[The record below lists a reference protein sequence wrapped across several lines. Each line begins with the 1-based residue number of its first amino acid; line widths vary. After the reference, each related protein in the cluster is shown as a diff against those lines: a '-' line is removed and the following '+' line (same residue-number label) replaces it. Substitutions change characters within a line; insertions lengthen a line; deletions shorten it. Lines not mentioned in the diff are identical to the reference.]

1 MTHWMFSYNVP
12 IVMNNFFYFV
22 AFVLLLVAVGFGIYA
37 AKAFKR
43 VEQYIPADPAFAS
56 AKVEAPAAMEETE
69 EFVKVEEPVSE
80 AVEAVEE

>member
-22 AFVLLLVAVGFGIYA
+22 GFVLLLVAVGFGIYA

-43 VEQYIPADPAFAS
+43 VEQYIPADPAFAT
-56 AKVEAPAAMEETE
+56 AEAETPAVKEETE
-69 EFVKVEEPVSE
+69 EFIKVEEPVSE
-80 AVEAVEE
+80 GVAE